1 MFYATDTGFTFEC
14 ISNKQ
19 VPVTD
24 EVWSELIQGQA
35 SGMVITTDHNG
46 YPVLINAPQLTSSQA
61 VANAQ
66 AMKSKLLSDAALVIA
81 PFQDAVDLGM
91 ATDREVTL
99 LAEWRNYRVLLN
111 RVDTSTA
118 PDITW
123 PATPVA

>member
-1 MFYATDTGFTFEC
+1 
-14 ISNKQ
+14 
-19 VPVTD
+19 
-24 EVWSELIQGQA
+24 
-35 SGMVITTDHNG
+35 MVITTDHNG

-123 PATPVA
+123 PDPPAA